1 MQPLGLV
8 VTHNV
13 GQVIS
18 KEHIILSQLPT
29 ETKAVETPFVAA
41 GNKALNVQTC
51 INAGR
56 LKKDI
61 WINQRNRYIEM
72 FSLVADSDQW
82 PLCYLDTCV
91 KSPFLP
97 ACVHILQ

>member
-29 ETKAVETPFVAA
+29 ETKAVDTPFVAA

-56 LKKDI
+56 LKKIYGLISAIDI
-61 WINQRNRYIEM
+61 LKC
-72 FSLVADSDQW
+72 SLS
-82 PLCYLDTCV
+82 
-91 KSPFLP
+91 
-97 ACVHILQ
+97 

>member
-29 ETKAVETPFVAA
+29 ETKAVDTPFVAA

-56 LKKDI
+56 LKK
-61 WINQRNRYIEM
+61 RYM
-72 FSLVADSDQW
+72 D
-82 PLCYLDTCV
+82 
-91 KSPFLP
+91 
-97 ACVHILQ
+97 